1 MTVDL
6 FWPSDDLS
14 LDVQHGF
21 LNSATEAPRV
31 RHPQV
36 VLNEGTETALRA
48 LNELLAKSDRFQF
61 SVAFVT
67 AGALAALKQQFI
79 DYPGHGTII
88 TSTYLGFN
96 APSVFRELLAL
107 GEHGIEVRLH
117 SAKGFHPKGYVFESH
132 DAVTAMVGSSN
143 LTSTALQQNHEWNLK
158 VSAARASALAQQ
170 FLSIMDA
177 QVAQSVPLTEE
188 WVDQYEAGYTSPART
203 RGGASNAPTLPSPPE
218 AIAPPLELLDGGG
231 EQVPT
236 PPLAPSGPQIQP
248 IIPNSMQTAA
258 LAAIAEVR
266 QSGERRAIVIS
277 ATGTG
282 KTILSALEVQSAA
295 PDRMLFVVHR
305 EQILDKTM
313 SEYRRV
319 LGGPATDYGKLSGT
333 TKQTNRRYVFA
344 TVQSLCS
351 GDLLASLDQ
360 RAFDYIVFDEA
371 HRAAAP
377 QHQRVLNHF
386 KPDFLL
392 AMTATPE
399 RTDGRNV
406 FEIFDYNVPY
416 EIRLNHAL
424 EEGML
429 APFHYYGIAD
439 VEYEDGTTTDATTTL
454 NRLISPARITHLLGA
469 LHTYG
474 QAGVA
479 PRGLIFCSR
488 NEEAAELS
496 RALNGSILRGRRLR
510 TAALSGRDS
519 VEARE
524 RVVHQ
529 LERGELDYVLTVDI
543 FNEGVDIPSINQVV
557 MLRQTQSA
565 IVFVQ
570 QLGRGLRLSPDKE
583 YLVVID
589 FIGNYANNYLIPIAL
604 FGDES
609 LSKESLRKN
618 LIAAEE
624 QGSLPGLSSV
634 HFDKISQERIL
645 RSIVE
650 TDLLSMNK
658 LKSAL
663 TQMQNRVGGVPALWD
678 FFRFE
683 ATDPVGLATKDVHY
697 VALLERL
704 LKEPSAL
711 TPTQDRA
718 LSLITHEAFTAR
730 RQHEFLVL
738 ERLLQGG
745 AASIDELVAL
755 CQDAGIAS
763 TRDRIHSVVDT
774 FTLAEHAEVDLKRYQ
789 APIAALSGDTVHLT
803 DVMVEDY
810 YSNAQFKIAI
820 DDIVRTGKALTADRY
835 LPDRAFTPGL
845 QYGRKEVTRLLH
857 LPRRWTSTL
866 YGYKADK
873 RRGVCPIFVTLHKN
887 EDVSASTAYEDAIV
901 DRSSMVW
908 YSKSG
913 RTMTSPLEA
922 SIINNELTLHVFV
935 KKSDS
940 EGREFYYLGEATVAQ
955 SEDSSMQNDKGKTL
969 SVVKTLLHFEKPID
983 RALFDYFHPTITA

>member
-31 RHPQV
+31 RHPKV
-36 VLNEGTETALRA
+36 VINEGTETALRS
-48 LNELLAKSDRFQF
+48 LNELLARSNRFQF

-67 AGALAALKQQFI
+67 PGAIAALKQQLI
-79 DYPGHGTII
+79 DYPGQGTII

-96 APSVFRELLAL
+96 APAVFRELLAL
-107 GEHGIEVRLH
+107 QEHGIEVRLH
-117 SAKGFHPKGYVFESH
+117 SAPGFHPKGYVFET
-132 DAVTAMVGSSN
+132 DTVVTAMVGSSN
-143 LTSTALQQNHEWNLK
+143 LTSTALQKNHEWNLK
-158 VSAARASALAQQ
+158 VSAARESALGQQ
-170 FLSIMDA
+170 FLQIMESQTA
-177 QVAQSVPLTEE
+177 LSVPLTEQ
-188 WVDQYEAGYTSPART
+188 WVDEYEAGYTP
-203 RGGASNAPTLPSPPE
+203 PTYSGTSH
-218 AIAPPLELLDGGG
+218 AAPPLDLIPG
-231 EQVPT
+231 EGQGSATAVQ
-236 PPLAPSGPQIQP
+236 PPLPAPASSP
-248 IIPNSMQTAA
+248 IVANAMQAAA

-266 QSGERRAIVIS
+266 DAGEKRAIVIS

-282 KTILSALEVQSAA
+282 KTILSALDVRAA
-295 PDRMLFVVHR
+295 SPRRMLFVVHR
-305 EQILDKTM
+305 EQILDKTIT
-313 SEYRRV
+313 EYQRV
-319 LGGPATDYGKLSGT
+319 LGGPASDYGKLAGT
-333 TKQTNRRYVFA
+333 TKQTDRRYVFA
-344 TVQSLCS
+344 TVQSLC
-351 GDLLASLDQ
+351 ADQ
-360 RAFDYIVFDEA
+360 VLEQIDPQAFDYIVFDEA

-377 QHQRVLNHF
+377 THQRVLAHF
-386 KPDFLL
+386 DPQFLL

-399 RTDGRNV
+399 RMDGRNI

-439 VEYEDGTTTDATTTL
+439 VEYEDGTTTDAVTTI
-454 NRLISPARITHLLGA
+454 NRLISPERISHLLGA

-474 QAGVA
+474 QAGIA

-488 NEEAAELS
+488 NEEAVELS
-496 RALNGSILRGRRLR
+496 RALNASLLRGRRLK
-510 TAALSGRDS
+510 TAALSGKDS
-519 VEARE
+519 VEVRE
-524 RVVHQ
+524 RVVRQ
-529 LERGELDYVLTVDI
+529 LERGDLDYILTVDI

-570 QLGRGLRLSPDKE
+570 QLGRGLRLSPGKE

-624 QGSLPGLSSV
+624 QGSIPGLSSV
-634 HFDKISQERIL
+634 HFDRISQERIL
-645 RSIVE
+645 QSIVE
-650 TDLLSMNK
+650 TDLLSMTK

-663 TQMQNRVGGVPALWD
+663 VQMHNRVGGVPALWD

-683 ATDPVGLATKDVHY
+683 ATDPVGLATKDRHY
-697 VALLERL
+697 VALLARL
-704 LKEPSAL
+704 LKEPSSL

-718 LSLITHEAFTAR
+718 LALITHEAFTAR
-730 RQHEFLVL
+730 RNHEFLVL
-738 ERLLQGG
+738 GRLLEEGS
-745 AASIDELVAL
+745 ASIDELVAY
-755 CQDAGIAS
+755 CQAAGLATTS
-763 TRDRIHSVVDT
+763 DRIRSVVDT

-789 APIAALSGDTVHLT
+789 DPVAALDGDIVQLT
-803 DVMVEDY
+803 DTMLEDY
-810 YSNAQFKIAI
+810 CSNPQFQWAV
-820 DDIVRTGKALTADRY
+820 DDIVRTGKALTSDRY

-845 QYGRKEVTRLLH
+845 QYSRKEVTRLLH
-857 LPRRWTSTL
+857 LPRKWTSTL

-873 RRGVCPIFVTLHKN
+873 SRGVCPIFVTLHKN

-913 RTMTSPLEA
+913 RTMTSPLESA
-922 SIINNELTLHVFV
+922 IINNELTLDVFV

-955 SEDSSMQNDKGKTL
+955 AEDSSMENDKGKTL
-969 SVVKTLLHFEKPID
+969 PVVKTLLHFEKPID
-983 RALFDYFHPTITA
+983 RALFDYFHPTVTA